1 MNSLKQIR
9 DQLLAVWN
17 RSSRATRSAYVAVAA
32 GCLLLIVGV
41 GIWSSRPQLVP
52 LATNLSPTQAAQII
66 DLLDAEKITNKMNF
80 SGSTVLVPKKDFNR
94 ARLVIKDIAGL
105 PASNLDEEPTFP
117 GFLPDP
123 GRSLKRREQQ
133 IAQTLMRMN
142 AIKHASVTLALPD
155 PTPFALVHEE
165 SPATAAVVVELHPNA
180 QFSRQSIGA
189 SVASTVSYSVSGLTP
204 ENVTVFDTNGQR
216 LFSGSEGGGSIYDQ
230 LAHQRRVEADI
241 TAKAQRLLA
250 QSLGEGASALSI
262 TADIDFTQRSS
273 KKTTHDP
280 DGSAKQSEDTEQT
293 TVNGDRR
300 LAQGPAGVES
310 NLRGQSGT
318 DRGSY
323 GSEKTEKYNTKYS
336 VGTEEESLEEYG
348 GTIKRLSIAAT
359 VDLSKV
365 KNDSGQTHSKE
376 DIEELVK
383 SAVGF
388 EDKRGDNITLLVGKI
403 IDATPLVDEV
413 ENGIPWWQKYERLV
427 RSLSLGVAAL
437 VAFVIGLL
445 VIRKLRPITVVES
458 SDEDRGRR
466 RSDLVDELS
475 SKVHEHPE
483 AVSRILA
490 TWLNDP
496 GRDGGEAGIDSE
508 SEKAGSFAQPRRRAA

>member
-17 RSSRATRSAYVAVAA
+17 RSSKATRAAYVGVAA

-80 SGSTVLVPKKDFNR
+80 SGSTVLVPKKDYSR
-94 ARLVIKDIAGL
+94 ARLVVKDIAGL
-105 PASNLDEEPTFP
+105 PDPTLDETPSFP
-117 GFLPDP
+117 GFIPDP
-123 GRSLKRREQQ
+123 DRSTKRLEQQ
-133 IAQTLMRMN
+133 IAQTLMRMR

-155 PTPFALVHEE
+155 PTPFVREKK
-165 SPATAAVVVELHPNA
+165 PATAAVVVELHPNM
-180 QFSRQSIGA
+180 QVSRQSIGT

-204 ENVTVFDTNGQR
+204 DNVTVFDTNGQR
-216 LFSGSEGGGSIYDQ
+216 LFSGSEDGGGIYDQ
-230 LAHQRRVEADI
+230 LDHQRRVEADI

-280 DGSAKQSEDTEQT
+280 DGSAKQSEDTEQS
-293 TVNGDRR
+293 TVNGDRH
-300 LAQGPAGVES
+300 LAQGAAGVES

-323 GSEKTEKYNTKYS
+323 GSEKTEKYNTKYA
-336 VGTEEESLEEYG
+336 VGTMEESLKEYG
-348 GTIKRLSIAAT
+348 GKIARLSVAAT

-365 KNDSGQTHSKE
+365 KRDSGQPYSKDE
-376 DIEELVK
+376 IEGHVK
-383 SAVGF
+383 NAVGF
-388 EDKRGDNITLLVGKI
+388 KDSRGDTISILVGKI
-403 IDATPLVDEV
+403 VSATPLVDELD
-413 ENGIPWWQKYERLV
+413 NGIPWWQKYERLV

-437 VAFVIGLL
+437 VAFVVGLL
-445 VIRKLRPITVVES
+445 IIRKLRPITVVGS
-458 SDEDRGRR
+458 GGDSDRR
-466 RSDLVDELS
+466 RSDLVDELA
-475 SKVHEHPE
+475 SKARENPE

-496 GRDGGEAGIDSE
+496 GRSGGESGIDSE
-508 SEKAGSFAQPRRRAA
+508 DESDRSFEQPRRRAA